1 MVRRQGAAAL
11 DVHHGPRPNRESP
24 IPTCGYAQHG
34 ARRASG
40 KARGTPSLGHHL
52 RHAGEVVVDEHQL
65 RHVARG
71 IRACRHGHIAIGGLK
86 RQRIV
91 DPVACHSDGM
101 TCLLQRQHELLLLL
115 RFHAAE
121 HAVAR

>member
-1 MVRRQGAAAL
+1 MERVELQAKHVERRPSATTFGMLAKSLSTSTSYATLRAASEPAAMDTLQSAAL
-11 DVHHGPRPNRESP
+11 S
-24 IPTCGYAQHG
+24 
-34 ARRASG
+34 AS
-40 KARGTPSLGHHL
+40 
-52 RHAGEVVVDEHQL
+52 
-65 RHVARG
+65 
-71 IRACRHGHIAIGGLK
+71 
-86 RQRIV
+86 IV